1 MSAHAAA
8 AAVAAAA
15 DDDDN
20 DICNFI
26 HHLTIIAT
34 KYEKKTETISVY
46 ATVIVGRIN
55 RLFHLTFLF
64 STTVQFIFTSKS
76 VTSVFQNSARKG
88 KVKLRRMIH
97 TYRSCANLNK
107 WSVRSIRLN
116 HPTTSIII

>member
-1 MSAHAAA
+1 VSAHAAA

-76 VTSVFQNSARKG
+76 VTLSFKTVPGRA
-88 KVKLRRMIH
+88 KLN
-97 TYRSCANLNK
+97 YGG
-107 WSVRSIRLN
+107 
-116 HPTTSIII
+116 